1 MKRARMFGRNKAI
14 LQESNEQFRLENERL
29 KAENESLQ
37 IKLETFLQTESKTQ
51 TVLSENRLKTELIN
65 TMLGGCGSSVKEI
78 QHDIEQNLEA
88 SKEIVEISSST
99 VESISQLNAISNN
112 LLTSLSQISN
122 SAIESRQMAENLHQS
137 VDEIASVINLIKD
150 ISDQTN
156 LLALNAAIEAARAGE
171 HGRGFAVVADEVR
184 KLAERTQKATA
195 EVEMNI
201 NVLKQN
207 ANLMFKQNEE
217 VENVALESNQ
227 HIENF
232 KIEFDAL
239 QSSAKTIQSDSQNIS
254 FEVFTAL
261 AKLDHVLFK
270 VSGYGSIFDKE
281 HQALSDHTNCRLGQW
296 YVGLG
301 KENFSTTSAFKMLE
315 EPHKIVHAE
324 INQAIQCVKEGTC
337 LNDIN
342 VVIRHFQKAE
352 EASKKLFSLLTQ
364 MLKEQ
369 EQHV

>member
-1 MKRARMFGRNKAI
+1 MFGHSKVV
-14 LQESNEQFRLENERL
+14 LQESNERLTQENERL
-29 KAENESLQ
+29 KEENSSLQ
-37 IKLETFLQTESKTQ
+37 SKLEILLQAESKTQ
-51 TVLSENRLKTELIN
+51 TTLSENRLKTELIS
-65 TMLGGCGSSVKEI
+65 TMLGGCGNSVKEI

-88 SKEIVEISSST
+88 SKEIVQISSST
-99 VESISQLNAISNN
+99 VESITSLNAISNS
-112 LLTSLSQISN
+112 LLDSLSQISH
-122 SAIESRQMAENLHQS
+122 SSSESRHMAENLHRS

-217 VENVALESNQ
+217 VEGVALESNQ

-239 QSSAKTIQSDSQNIS
+239 QNSAATIQDDSQHIS

-281 HQALSDHTNCRLGQW
+281 HKELSDHTNCRLGEW
-296 YVGLG
+296 YAGAG
-301 KENFSTTSAFKMLE
+301 KENFSATTAFKALE
-315 EPHKIVHAE
+315 EPHKIVHSE
-324 INQAIQCVKEGTC
+324 INQAIKCVKEGTC

-342 VVIRHFQKAE
+342 VVINHFAKAE
-352 EASKKLFSLLTQ
+352 DASKKLFGLLNQ
-364 MLKEQ
+364 MLEEKKKNA
-369 EQHV
+369 

>member
-1 MKRARMFGRNKAI
+1 MFGQNKA
-14 LQESNEQFRLENERL
+14 LLHEENVGLRAENERL
-29 KAENESLQ
+29 KHEATALQ
-37 IKLETFLQTESKTQ
+37 LQLEKLQQSDANTQ
-51 TVLSENRLKTELIN
+51 RTLSENRLKTELIN
-65 TMLGGCGSSVKEI
+65 SMLGGCGSSVKEI

-88 SKEIVEISSST
+88 SKEIVQISVST
-99 VESISQLNAISNN
+99 VESITNLNTISNN
-112 LLTSLSQISN
+112 LLSSLSNISH
-122 SAIESRQMAENLHQS
+122 SAVESRHMAENLHHS

-217 VENVALESNQ
+217 VESVAVESNQ

-232 KIEFDAL
+232 KVEFDAL
-239 QSSAKTIQSDSQNIS
+239 QHSATTIKDDSQNIS

-270 VSGYGSIFDKE
+270 VSGYGSVFDREHKE
-281 HQALSDHTNCRLGQW
+281 LSDHTNCRLGKW
-296 YVGLG
+296 YAGVG
-301 KENFSTTSAFKMLE
+301 KENFSATSAFKALD
-315 EPHKIVHAE
+315 EPHKIVHGE
-324 INQAIQCVKEGTC
+324 INQAIKCVKEGTC
-337 LNDIN
+337 LNDIS
-342 VVIRHFQKAE
+342 VVINHFVKAE
-352 EASKKLFSLLTQ
+352 EASKTLFGLLNQ
-364 MLKEQ
+364 MLNEKKQ
-369 EQHV
+369 NA

>member
-1 MKRARMFGRNKAI
+1 MFGNHKA
-14 LQESNEQFRLENERL
+14 LLEEENAKLRTENERL
-29 KAENESLQ
+29 KTEYQMLQSKIEVFEAAEDNTQ
-37 IKLETFLQTESKTQ
+37 KT
-51 TVLSENRLKTELIN
+51 LNENRLKTALVQ
-65 TMLGGCGSSVKEI
+65 TMLGGCGNSVKEI
-78 QHDIEQNLEA
+78 QHDIEHNLEA
-88 SKEIVEISSST
+88 SKEIVEISETT
-99 VESISQLNAISNN
+99 VNSISNLNAISNN
-112 LLTSLSQISN
+112 LLTSLGQISN
-122 SAIESRQMAENLHQS
+122 SAVESRHMAENLHRS

-217 VENVALESNQ
+217 VEGVALESNQ

-232 KIEFDAL
+232 KVEFDAL
-239 QSSAKTIQSDSQNIS
+239 EHSAKTIQSDSQSIS

-270 VSGYGSIFDKE
+270 VSGYGSVFDKE
-281 HQALSDHTNCRLGQW
+281 HKELTDHTNCRLGKW
-296 YVGLG
+296 YAGVGR
-301 KENFSTTSAFKMLE
+301 ENFSATTAFKALE
-315 EPHKIVHAE
+315 EPHKIVHGE
-324 INQAIQCVKEGTC
+324 INEAIKCVREGTC

-342 VVIRHFQKAE
+342 VVINHFQKAE
-352 EASKKLFSLLTQ
+352 ESSKKLFGLLNQ
-364 MLKEQ
+364 MLQ
-369 EQHV
+369 EKQQHK

>member
-1 MKRARMFGRNKAI
+1 MFGKAKNT
-14 LQESNEQFRLENERL
+14 LHEENSHLRAENERL
-29 KAENESLQ
+29 QKEMTLLQ
-37 IKLETFLQTESKTQ
+37 QTIDHLKHTEEEGQ
-51 TVLSENRLKTELIN
+51 RTVNENRLKTALVSS
-65 TMLGGCGSSVKEI
+65 MLGGCGNSVKEI

-88 SKEIVEISSST
+88 SKGIVAISGTT
-99 VESISQLNAISNN
+99 VESIDSLNVIANE
-112 LLTSLSQISN
+112 LLNSLSNISH
-122 SAIESRQMAENLHQS
+122 SAMESRTMAENLHRS
-137 VDEIASVINLIKD
+137 VDEITSVINLIKD

-195 EVEMNI
+195 EVELNI

-207 ANLMFKQNEE
+207 ASLMFKQNEE
-217 VENVALESNQ
+217 VESVALASNQ

-232 KIEFDAL
+232 KVEFDAL
-239 QSSAKTIQSDSQNIS
+239 EKSSSTIQTNSERIS

-281 HQALSDHTNCRLGQW
+281 HKELSDHINCRLGKW
-296 YVGLG
+296 YAGVG
-301 KENFSTTSAFKMLE
+301 KENFSVTTAFKSLE
-315 EPHKIVHAE
+315 EPHKIVHSE
-324 INQAIQCVKEGTC
+324 INQAIKCVKEGTC

-342 VVIRHFQKAE
+342 VVINHFAKAE
-352 EASKKLFSLLTQ
+352 EASKSLFGLLNQ
-364 MLKEQ
+364 MLEEKQ
-369 EQHV
+369 KNA

>member
-1 MKRARMFGRNKAI
+1 MFGKSKAI
-14 LQESNEQFRLENERL
+14 LEESNEQFRLENERL
-29 KAENESLQ
+29 KAENESLKQKLDMLQKSEASSQ
-37 IKLETFLQTESKTQ
+37 IT
-51 TVLSENRLKTELIN
+51 LSENRLKTALIN
-65 TMLGGCGSSVKEI
+65 TMLGGCGNSVKEI

-88 SKEIVEISSST
+88 SKEIVEISGST
-99 VESISQLNAISNN
+99 VESISNLNAISNN

-122 SAIESRQMAENLHQS
+122 SAVESRHMAENLHHS

-217 VENVALESNQ
+217 VENIALESNQ

-232 KIEFDAL
+232 KVEFDAL
-239 QSSAKTIQSDSQNIS
+239 QHSATTIQSDSQNIS

-270 VSGYGSIFDKE
+270 VSGYGSVFDKE
-281 HQALSDHTNCRLGQW
+281 HKELTDHTNCRLGKW
-296 YVGLG
+296 YAGVGR
-301 KENFSTTSAFKMLE
+301 ENFSATSAFKALE
-315 EPHKIVHAE
+315 EPHKIVHGE
-324 INQAIQCVKEGTC
+324 INQAIKCVKEGTC

-342 VVIRHFQKAE
+342 VVINHFTKAE
-352 EASKKLFSLLTQ
+352 EASKHLFGLLNQ
-364 MLKEQ
+364 MLEEK
-369 EQHV
+369 QHHH

>member
-1 MKRARMFGRNKAI
+1 MFGRDKA
-14 LQESNEQFRLENERL
+14 LLHEENVGLRAENERL
-29 KAENESLQ
+29 KHEATALQFQLEKLLQSEEN
-37 IKLETFLQTESKTQ
+37 THRT
-51 TVLSENRLKTELIN
+51 LSENRLKTELIN
-65 TMLGGCGSSVKEI
+65 SMLSGCGNSVKEI

-88 SKEIVEISSST
+88 SKEIVQISVST
-99 VESISQLNAISNN
+99 VESITNLNTISNN
-112 LLTSLSQISN
+112 LLSSLSNISH
-122 SAIESRQMAENLHQS
+122 SAVESRHMAENLHHS

-217 VENVALESNQ
+217 VESVAVESNQ

-232 KIEFDAL
+232 KVEFDAL
-239 QSSAKTIQSDSQNIS
+239 QHSATTIKDDSQNIS

-270 VSGYGSIFDKE
+270 VSGYGSVFDREHKE
-281 HQALSDHTNCRLGQW
+281 LSDHTNCRLGKW
-296 YVGLG
+296 YAGVG
-301 KENFSTTSAFKMLE
+301 KENFSATSAFKALD
-315 EPHKIVHAE
+315 EPHKIVHGE
-324 INQAIQCVKEGTC
+324 INQAIKCVKEGTC
-337 LNDIN
+337 LNDIS
-342 VVIRHFQKAE
+342 VVINHFVKAE
-352 EASKKLFSLLTQ
+352 EASKTLFGLLNQ
-364 MLKEQ
+364 MLNEKQ
-369 EQHV
+369 KNA

>member
-1 MKRARMFGRNKAI
+1 MFGIHKAVS
-14 LQESNEQFRLENERL
+14 QETNLELRHENELL
-29 KAENESLQ
+29 KEENANLNAKIEMLLQAEL
-37 IKLETFLQTESKTQ
+37 KTQ
-51 TVLSENRLKTELIN
+51 NTLSENRLKTELIN
-65 TMLGGCGSSVKEI
+65 SMLGGCGNSVKEI

-88 SKEIVEISSST
+88 SKEIVEISSTT
-99 VESISQLNAISNN
+99 VKSISTLNAISSN
-112 LLTSLSQISN
+112 LLTSLAQISH
-122 SAIESRQMAENLHQS
+122 SAVESRAMTENLHSS

-207 ANLMFKQNEE
+207 ANVMFKQNEE
-217 VENVALESNQ
+217 VESVAVESNQ

-232 KIEFDAL
+232 KVEFDTL
-239 QSSAKTIQSDSQNIS
+239 QQSATTIQNDSQNIS

-270 VSGYGSIFDKE
+270 VSGYGSVFDKE
-281 HQALSDHTNCRLGQW
+281 HKELSDHTNCRLGKW
-296 YVGLG
+296 YVGVG
-301 KENFSTTSAFKMLE
+301 KENFSATSAFKALE
-315 EPHKIVHAE
+315 EPHKIVHSE
-324 INQAIQCVKEGTC
+324 INQAIKCVKEGTC

-342 VVIRHFQKAE
+342 SVINYFKTAE
-352 EASKKLFSLLTQ
+352 DASKKLFGLLNQ
-364 MLKEQ
+364 MLEEKKNND
-369 EQHV
+369 

>member
-1 MKRARMFGRNKAI
+1 MFGRSKLV
-14 LQESNEQFRLENERL
+14 LQESNEQLTQENTRLKEENEH
-29 KAENESLQ
+29 LQ
-37 IKLETFLQTESKTQ
+37 KKLEMLLQAESDTQ
-51 TVLSENRLKTELIN
+51 MTLSENRLKTELIN
-65 TMLGGCGSSVKEI
+65 TMLGGCGNSVKEI

-88 SKEIVEISSST
+88 SKEIVQISGTT
-99 VESISQLNAISNN
+99 VESITSLNAISNS
-112 LLTSLSQISN
+112 LLTSLSQISH
-122 SAIESRQMAENLHQS
+122 SAVESRQMAENLHRS

-217 VENVALESNQ
+217 VESVAVESNQ

-232 KIEFDAL
+232 KIEFDVL
-239 QSSAKTIQSDSQNIS
+239 QNSATTIQNDSQNIS

-270 VSGYGSIFDKE
+270 VSGYGSVFDKE
-281 HQALSDHTNCRLGQW
+281 HKELSDHTNCRLGKW
-296 YVGLG
+296 YAGVG
-301 KENFSTTSAFKMLE
+301 KENFSATTAFKALE
-315 EPHKIVHAE
+315 EPHKIVHGE
-324 INQAIQCVKEGTC
+324 INQAIKCVREGTC

-342 VVIRHFQKAE
+342 IVINHFATAE
-352 EASKKLFSLLTQ
+352 ESSKKLFGLLNQ
-364 MLKEQ
+364 MLQ
-369 EQHV
+369 EKKQNS

>member
-1 MKRARMFGRNKAI
+1 MFGHHKAL
-14 LQESNEQFRLENERL
+14 LQENNERLTQENERL
-29 KAENESLQ
+29 KEENANLQ
-37 IKLETFLQTESKTQ
+37 SKLEMLLQSESKTQ
-51 TVLSENRLKTELIN
+51 NTLNENRLKTELIN
-65 TMLGGCGSSVKEI
+65 TMLGGCGNSVKEI

-88 SKEIVEISSST
+88 SKEIVTISGST
-99 VESISQLNAISNN
+99 VESISHLDAISNN
-112 LLTSLSQISN
+112 LLDSLSQISQ
-122 SAIESRQMAENLHQS
+122 SSIESRHMAENLHHS

-217 VENVALESNQ
+217 VEGVAVESNK

-232 KIEFDAL
+232 KVEFDVL
-239 QSSAKTIQSDSQNIS
+239 QNSARTIQSDSQNIS

-270 VSGYGSIFDKE
+270 VSGYGSVFSSDHKE
-281 HQALSDHTNCRLGQW
+281 LSDHTNCRLGKW
-296 YVGLG
+296 YAGVG
-301 KENFSTTSAFKMLE
+301 KENFSATAAFKALE
-315 EPHKIVHAE
+315 EPHKIVHGE
-324 INQAIQCVKEGTC
+324 INQAIQCVREGTC
-337 LNDIN
+337 LQDIN
-342 VVIRHFQKAE
+342 VVINHFAKAE
-352 EASKKLFSLLTQ
+352 ESSKKLFGLLNQ
-364 MLKEQ
+364 MLHEKKQ
-369 EQHV
+369 NA